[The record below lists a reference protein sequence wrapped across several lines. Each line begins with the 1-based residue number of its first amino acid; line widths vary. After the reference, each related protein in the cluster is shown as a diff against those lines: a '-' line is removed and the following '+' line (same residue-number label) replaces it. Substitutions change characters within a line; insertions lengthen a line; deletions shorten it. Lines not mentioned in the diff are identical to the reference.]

1 MVRKILRWALFLVVM
16 IPVSGC
22 VFVVGDETVAY
33 LRRNEER
40 ARSEAVAYFALV
52 AGRIKFDPALFLGP
66 TRVEAMA
73 DHDARSGSFTF
84 EWRANPDLKDKINPA
99 LVYTIYI
106 SYLPY
111 SIEYSY
117 DYDNS
122 YYYKKLE

>member
-1 MVRKILRWALFLVVM
+1 MIGKTLRWALFLVVL

-33 LRRNEER
+33 LRRSEEH

-52 AGRIKFDPALFLGP
+52 AGRMKFDPALFLGP

-99 LVYTIYI
+99 LIYTIHI

-122 YYYKKLE
+122 YYHKKLE